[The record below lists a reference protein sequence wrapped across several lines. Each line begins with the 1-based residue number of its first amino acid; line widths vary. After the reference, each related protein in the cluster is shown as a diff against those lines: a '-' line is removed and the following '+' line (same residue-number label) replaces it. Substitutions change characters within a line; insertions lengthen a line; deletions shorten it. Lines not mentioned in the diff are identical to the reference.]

1 MAHVVY
7 PTSAAS
13 LSVTLTAFVA
23 LSREV
28 ELAVG
33 SMRMLGLLGVLHVW
47 NVVATAVVGYV
58 LAVNP
63 FHPLPQVGAVG
74 FLRRPRNPQRID
86 RELRAG
92 LMAML
97 RMCLSVSVARNH
109 TTPQEGLGPAWSFS
123 G

>member
-1 MAHVVY
+1 MRPGWRAVAHVVY

-63 FHPLPQVGAVG
+63 FHPLPQVGAGG
-74 FLRRPRNPQRID
+74 FLGRSHRPSPVQMSQALQTIPTATPKASTTQRD
-86 RELRAG
+86 D
-92 LMAML
+92 
-97 RMCLSVSVARNH
+97 SS
-109 TTPQEGLGPAWSFS
+109 
-123 G
+123 

>member
-63 FHPLPQVGAVG
+63 FHPLPQVGAGG
-74 FLRRPRNPQRID
+74 FQKR
-86 RELRAG
+86 
-92 LMAML
+92 
-97 RMCLSVSVARNH
+97 S
-109 TTPQEGLGPAWSFS
+109 
-123 G
+123 